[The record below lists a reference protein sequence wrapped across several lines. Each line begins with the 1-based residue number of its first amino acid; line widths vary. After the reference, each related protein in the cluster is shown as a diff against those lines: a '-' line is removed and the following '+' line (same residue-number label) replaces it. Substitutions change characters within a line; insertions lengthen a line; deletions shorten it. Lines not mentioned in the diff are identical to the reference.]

1 VISLCSPKH
10 LLLLALLWLTACAPV
25 SVRNVW
31 RDPAYTAAPPHS
43 VVVMGIS
50 RSDVQR
56 RIFEDAFT
64 SYLQQQGVQAQVSY
78 NILPDNGPVPRE
90 QMQKVFAGSGADA
103 ALVARVVGVDR
114 RVDVTSYPYM
124 GPGFYRPGFYGWYG
138 SAWSALP
145 ADVYEYKVLT
155 IETTLWN
162 LASGTIIWTA
172 SSQLVEPDDVTRLA
186 RALAEPIVQ
195 RMRHDGVL

>member
-1 VISLCSPKH
+1 MIQLLSPRH
-10 LLLLALLWLTACAPV
+10 LLLLALIWLTACAPV

-31 RDPAYTAAPPHS
+31 RDPAYTGAPPHK

-56 RIFEDAFT
+56 RVFEDTFAA
-64 SYLQQQGVQAQVSY
+64 YLRQQGLDAQVSY
-78 NILPDNGPVPRE
+78 NVLPDNGPIPRE
-90 QMQKVFAGSGADA
+90 EMQKAFAGTGAEA
-103 ALVARVVGVDR
+103 ALVARVVAVDR

-155 IETTLWN
+155 VETTLWN
-162 LASGTIIWTA
+162 LASGKIVWTA
-172 SSQLVEPDDVTRLA
+172 GSQLVEPEDVTHLA
-186 RALAEPIVQ
+186 RTLAQPIVQ
-195 RMRHDGVL
+195 RMRNDGVL